1 MTPNSRQWEF
11 INVSKLIYKL
21 GSFDLTYRR
30 AAAAQE
36 VEQVIRGSV
45 FQSLARP
52 DPKLET

>member
-11 INVSKLIYKL
+11 INVSKLIHKL
-21 GSFDLTYRR
+21 GFDLTYRR

-52 DPKLET
+52 DLKLET

>member
-11 INVSKLIYKL
+11 INVSKLIHKL

-30 AAAAQE
+30 AAATQE